1 MAAPAKFMFD
11 RRLDDGNTSG
21 ISFAVAEERRR
32 AEEALAK
39 AKRDSHAAGFAEGE
53 AATLAKVEARTATA
67 LESIAVATRAL
78 LDETGNIAA
87 DIRRDCVALAL
98 VAARSLAGTLVRR
111 QPLVEIETLL
121 TSCLNELRDELH
133 VDIAVAEPLR
143 DAATDKLE
151 AVARDR
157 GFAGTLTVHGDP
169 DLQPGDC
176 RIDWSKGGVARDMDA
191 IAAAIE
197 ERVLR
202 YLEHQELA
210 KAGKTASQDGED
222 S

>member
-32 AEEALAK
+32 AEQELAK
-39 AKRDSHAAGFAEGE
+39 ARTESHATGFAEGE

-98 VAARSLAGTLVRR
+98 VTARSLAGTLIRR
-111 QPLVEIETLL
+111 QPLVEIEALL

-143 DAATDKLE
+143 EAAAARLE
-151 AVARDR
+151 ALARER
-157 GFAGTLTVHGDP
+157 GFAGRLSVQGDP
-169 DLQPGDC
+169 DLELGDC
-176 RIDWSKGGVARDMDA
+176 RIDWSQGGVARDMGA

-197 ERVLR
+197 ERVLQ
-202 YLEHQELA
+202 YLQHQELA
-210 KAGKTASQDGED
+210 EAGKAASQDGED